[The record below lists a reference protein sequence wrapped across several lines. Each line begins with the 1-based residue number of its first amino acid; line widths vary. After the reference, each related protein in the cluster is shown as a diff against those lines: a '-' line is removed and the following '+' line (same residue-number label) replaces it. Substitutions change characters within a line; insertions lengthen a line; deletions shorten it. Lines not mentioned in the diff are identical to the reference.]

1 MTVIDCDGHVI
12 ESEAIFEE
20 LPKEF
25 YAQRPIR
32 VTLPTDTERGD
43 FNACWIIE
51 GKTFPKIG
59 GRGRTTLSVVDAE
72 ASKKIDVTTG
82 AQVLAQVDERLKDLD
97 RFSIDV
103 QVMFPT
109 LFLASVAEDVKL
121 ETALF
126 QAYNTYVGRVC
137 ANSGGR
143 MRWVA
148 LVPFRDA
155 EAAVKEIR
163 RASDLGAAG
172 IFSMGTVWD
181 RTLSDRGFFPI
192 YEEAAALDLP
202 LCVHLG
208 WSSPQVTDLF
218 PDAHAFFCSAIIP
231 VIWGFIYT
239 MGAGLL
245 NRFPK
250 LRIGFFEAG
259 SQWVP
264 YAMQQLRRR
273 VQPLTIL
280 HKGARPALISG
291 IDPEHYRDPEELF
304 RSGRAFV
311 NCEGDDDFRYVID
324 HIGEDALMA
333 SSDYPHGD
341 ASSEENYVTHWRER
355 TDVSER
361 VKEKVL
367 GKNAAHFFRL

>member
-1 MTVIDCDGHVI
+1 MTIIDCDGHVI

-25 YAQRPIR
+25 YPQRPIR

-43 FNACWIIE
+43 FNACWIVE

-59 GRGRTTLSVVDAE
+59 GRRRTTLSVMEAE

-82 AQVLAQVDERLKDLD
+82 AQVLAKIDERLKDLD
-97 RFSIDV
+97 RFSIDI

-109 LFLASVAEDVKL
+109 LFLAAVAEDVKL

-137 ANSGGR
+137 ANSRGR
-143 MRWVA
+143 LRWVA
-148 LVPFRDA
+148 LVPFRDT
-155 EAAVKEIR
+155 EAAVKEMR

-172 IFSMGTVWD
+172 VFTMGMVWD
-181 RTLSDRGFFPI
+181 RTLSDRAFFPI

-218 PDAHAFFCSAIIP
+218 PDAHAFFCSAVIP

-245 NRFPK
+245 NRFPR

-273 VQPLTIL
+273 VEPVTIL

-291 IDPEHYRDPEELF
+291 ID
-304 RSGRAFV
+304 
-311 NCEGDDDFRYVID
+311 
-324 HIGEDALMA
+324 
-333 SSDYPHGD
+333 
-341 ASSEENYVTHWRER
+341 
-355 TDVSER
+355 
-361 VKEKVL
+361 
-367 GKNAAHFFRL
+367 